1 LSELKEIAV
10 RLNVILALLFVVAIL
25 GSALAQD
32 VSAPLSVG
40 STDTANVDQ
49 VGAAQATAARVKA
62 SPPADASNVA
72 SLIVAGAP
80 GYEPS
85 ANAIDNGAIT
95 GATSDGFGF
104 NPLYLLAATMIL
116 ALLAG
121 TAAFRVIEFLF
132 RARE

>member
-1 LSELKEIAV
+1 M
-10 RLNVILALLFVVAIL
+10 RLDAILAMLVMIAIL
-25 GSALAQD
+25 SGASAQD
-32 VSAPLSVG
+32 VSAPLSVS
-40 STDTANVDQ
+40 STDPANVNR
-49 VGAAQATAARVKA
+49 VGAAQATAARAKA
-62 SPPADASNVA
+62 LPPPDASNVA

-104 NPLYLLAATMIL
+104 NPLHLLVATMIF

-121 TAAFRVIEFLF
+121 TAAFRIIDVLF